1 MDSGCLIIRIFV
13 FLCILLAF
21 SNSVKSQNVFLVDNY
36 ISSKILINEVTDKRN
51 ADLFVFKSLKPVLSR
66 KNDGIWHFT
75 SYPAYSHKNIYLI
88 DRNQSNQGHKSI
100 INIYFVKSRFLA
112 GWRNLD
118 KIHLMQ

>member
-1 MDSGCLIIRIFV
+1 MTLIIRIFV

-21 SNSVKSQNVFLVDNY
+21 SNSVKSQNVFLVDNH

-51 ADLFVFKSLKPVLSR
+51 ADLFVFKSLTPELNK
-66 KNDGIWHFT
+66 KNDGIWYFT

-88 DRNQSNQGHKSI
+88 ASDHQGHNSV
-100 INIYFVKSRFLA
+100 INIYYVKSRHLA
-112 GWRNLD
+112 GWKNLN

>member
-1 MDSGCLIIRIFV
+1 MIIRIFLL
-13 FLCILLAF
+13 LCLFQAL
-21 SNSVKSQNVFLVDNY
+21 SNNAKSQNVFLADNY
-36 ISSKILINEVTDKRN
+36 SSSKILIYEVTDKRN